1 MDRYVKL
8 NNGVFMPRVGLGT
21 YRLNDPRGQ
30 VRKAIELGYRL
41 IDTALDYDNEEQ
53 LGLGIKDS
61 GIAREDLFITSK
73 VWFRWSKP
81 GDARKM
87 ALDSLKKLGV
97 DYLDMCMIH
106 WPLND
111 YYTAYRDLEE
121 LYREGKIRAI
131 GVCNF
136 TPDRLIDLLSFNEF
150 KPQVNQIET
159 HVRCQRWTEH
169 EWFDRY
175 DVTHQAYSP
184 LGAGR
189 IDDLME
195 DPLLGELAQKYGKT
209 RAQICLRFLLQ
220 RDICILP
227 RTNSE
232 ERLKENIDLFDFKLE
247 EQDMEALKTLDRKE
261 AVIGRPEDP
270 AKVKR
275 DIEVY
280 R

>member
-53 LGLGIKDS
+53 LGLGIRDS

-121 LYREGKIRAI
+121 IYRECQAH
-131 GVCNF
+131 N
-136 TPDRLIDLLSFNEF
+136 PDFCVPVKGLEI
-150 KPQVNQIET
+150 
-159 HVRCQRWTEH
+159 
-169 EWFDRY
+169 
-175 DVTHQAYSP
+175 A
-184 LGAGR
+184 
-189 IDDLME
+189 
-195 DPLLGELAQKYGKT
+195 
-209 RAQICLRFLLQ
+209 
-220 RDICILP
+220 RDYL
-227 RTNSE
+227 
-232 ERLKENIDLFDFKLE
+232 RLKS
-247 EQDMEALKTLDRKE
+247 
-261 AVIGRPEDP
+261 
-270 AKVKR
+270 
-275 DIEVY
+275 
-280 R
+280 